1 MKYKLSQLLL
11 PILWDR
17 PHKVMILRRISR
29 LEVEWFE
36 FSKRICYSK
45 LDRTL
50 IIVMVVTVAMKI
62 LATTVMVMMKMSRKK
77 RSGLEWFE

>member
-1 MKYKLSQLLL
+1 MN
-11 PILWDR
+11 
-17 PHKVMILRRISR
+17 
-29 LEVEWFE
+29 LENLN
-36 FSKRICYSK
+36 SKRICYSK

-50 IIVMVVTVAMKI
+50 IIVMVVTVAIKI

>member
-1 MKYKLSQLLL
+1 MNSLG
-11 PILWDR
+11 
-17 PHKVMILRRISR
+17 
-29 LEVEWFE
+29 EFE
-36 FSKRICYSK
+36 FYKRICYSK

-62 LATTVMVMMKMSRKK
+62 LATTVMVMMKMSRKN